1 MAVYDSAVQLAA
13 GAPLLRLHKL
23 SALYGCRTV
32 IVAKLEYLNPA
43 GSAKDR
49 EAVAMLLA
57 AMNRGELA
65 PGGAVV
71 EAAGGN
77 AAVSLAMACA
87 ALSLRA
93 TMVMP
98 ETAEPQILRLV
109 EAYGGR
115 AELTPAQEG
124 AEGARRRAAQLLEAI
139 PGAFQP
145 RPFEND
151 DACQAYRQGAGPEIL
166 AQLPQ
171 VDYLVAGVGS
181 GAALTGC
188 GEFIK
193 SRCMDC
199 RIIAAEP
206 NESPVL
212 SGGLPGAHSI
222 RGLGAGFVPP
232 ILNTHLIDEVLRVR
246 GPDARALC
254 LDLCRSEGVLCGVA
268 SGAALAAAVHVA
280 CRSEAAGKTLVVLLP
295 DGGER
300 YLDPDLLPR

>member
-1 MAVYDSAVQLAA
+1 MAVFDSAYQLAA
-13 GAPLLRLHKL
+13 QTPLLRLHKL

-32 IVAKLEYLNPA
+32 LVAKLECLNPT
-43 GSAKDR
+43 GSGKDR
-49 EAVAMLLA
+49 EVFSMLLSA
-57 AMNRGELA
+57 IDRGQLA
-65 PGGAVV
+65 PGGSVI
-71 EAAGGN
+71 EAAAGDT
-77 AAVSLAMACA
+77 AVSLAMACA

-98 ETAEPQILRLV
+98 ETAEPQIPRLV

-280 CRSEAAGKTLVVLLP
+280 CRPEAAGKTLVVLLP

>member
-1 MAVYDSAVQLAA
+1 
-13 GAPLLRLHKL
+13 
-23 SALYGCRTV
+23 
-32 IVAKLEYLNPA
+32 
-43 GSAKDR
+43 
-49 EAVAMLLA
+49 MLLA

-280 CRSEAAGKTLVVLLP
+280 CRPEAAGKTLVVLLP